1 MGADAEIVIHILF
14 GTLALLSAAVAVSS
28 AKGKKF
34 HVLSGS
40 TYFWSMTAIFLTA
53 VPMSII
59 SSNIFLFLVAI
70 FSFYLAFAGMRF
82 AKNRKGI
89 PTKLD
94 WIAVGLMVASGGWDV
109 VPIFG
114 LLRE

>member
-1 MGADAEIVIHILF
+1 MKTLLVIHILF

-53 VPMSII
+53 IPMSI
-59 SSNIFLFLVAI
+59 
-70 FSFYLAFAGMRF
+70 
-82 AKNRKGI
+82 
-89 PTKLD
+89 
-94 WIAVGLMVASGGWDV
+94 
-109 VPIFG
+109 FG
-114 LLRE
+114 LFVALPTLYAFYVGPYSYFRRSKEIQD